1 MKIPSRFLLIV
12 GCAAGLFFRATD
24 LPAQDL
30 APASIPEEIKAPA
43 TEKLAH
49 TFTAKGVQIYECRA
63 KKDDPTQFEWAL
75 KAPAADLFDGSD
87 KKVGSHYGGPTWES
101 FDGSKVVG
109 DVKGRFDSP
118 DGSIPWLLVTAKKAE
133 GTGIFGRVTS
143 IQRINTEGG
152 KAPAGGCDAAH
163 SGQELR
169 VSYAATY
176 LFYVAKD

>member
-1 MKIPSRFLLIV
+1 MNLPPLFPFIV
-12 GCAAGLFFRATD
+12 SCVAGLLLGQA
-24 LPAQDL
+24 PVSAQDL
-30 APASIPEEIKAPA
+30 APASIPDAIRAPA

-49 TFTAKGVQIYECRA
+49 TFTTKGVQIYECRA
-63 KKDDPTQFEWAL
+63 RKDDPTQFEWAL
-75 KAPAADLFDGSD
+75 KTPAADLFDGSD

-109 DVKGRFDSP
+109 EVKGHFDSP
-118 DGSIPWLLVTAKKAE
+118 DGSIPWLLLSAKKTE

-169 VSYAATY
+169 VNYAATY
-176 LFYVAKD
+176 LFYVAKE

>member
-12 GCAAGLFFRATD
+12 SCASGLFFRPAIV
-24 LPAQDL
+24 LAQDL
-30 APASIPEEIKAPA
+30 APASIPDAIKAPA

-49 TFTAKGVQIYECRA
+49 TFAAKGVQIYECRA

-75 KAPAADLFDGSD
+75 KAPAADLFDASD
-87 KKVGSHYGGPTWES
+87 EKVGRHYTGPTWES

-109 DVKGRFDSP
+109 EVKGRFDSP
-118 DGSIPWLLVTAKKAE
+118 DGSIPWLLLATKKAE
-133 GTGIFGRVTS
+133 GTGIFGHVTS

-152 KAPAGGCDAAH
+152 KAPSGGCDVAH
-163 SGQELR
+163 GGQELR

-176 LFYVAKD
+176 LFYVATE